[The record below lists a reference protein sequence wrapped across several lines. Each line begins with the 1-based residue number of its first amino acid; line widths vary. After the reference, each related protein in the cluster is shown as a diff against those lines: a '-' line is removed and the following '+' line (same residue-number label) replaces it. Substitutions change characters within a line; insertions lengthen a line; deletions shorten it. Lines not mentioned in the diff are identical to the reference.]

1 MACLRVGLLAP
12 ALLGILSCVV
22 NDERLP
28 QKEMGMLT
36 LRTAMMIAKLSLDDN
51 AATVRYLT
59 SIAGITALML
69 IVLAAVF

>member
-1 MACLRVGLLAP
+1 M
-12 ALLGILSCVV
+12 

-59 SIAGITALML
+59 SIAGIMALML